1 GQLMRALEATA
12 SAYSLTSRHQEAIAA
27 ARECV
32 ELQEKAA
39 ALVERGDHVRH
50 VAEAHLHAGELDL
63 AESSAHEAIAFARR
77 LHERH
82 SEAGAL
88 WILGEVSRQRGD
100 RDGAARHHEQ
110 ALGIAEE
117 LGMRPL
123 AGRCRE
129 SLAALA

>member
-1 GQLMRALEATA
+1 
-12 SAYSLTSRHQEAIAA
+12 
-27 ARECV
+27 
-32 ELQEKAA
+32 
-39 ALVERGDHVRH
+39 VRH
-50 VAEAHLHAGELDL
+50 RAEAQRPAGQRDL
-63 AESSAHEAIAFARR
+63 AESTALEALAFARR

-129 SLAALA
+129 SLAALG

>member
-1 GQLMRALEATA
+1 MDYTA
-12 SAYSLTSRHQEAIAA
+12 VGDTTNVA
-27 ARECV
+27 ARIDRLDEQQKRTV
-32 ELQEKAA
+32 QIASVIGHEF
-39 ALVERGDHVRH
+39 ALRLLRR
-50 VAEAHLHAGELDL
+50 VAEATDRVERALTDL
-63 AESSAHEAIAFARR
+63 KALEFARR

-110 ALGIAEE
+110 ALGIADE